1 VPLSQETEQDK
12 KAEDS
17 VGMGDK
23 TSRREKALDGSE
35 LRVGNCYKNT
45 EDSQYPHEYQGK
57 LLKRSKNENG
67 SWRLVFEGSNEYVG
81 VPPEI
86 KGFVKCACRKVF
98 TERLTTQTRK
108 REKLQ
113 KEMTACAKEKCS
125 AEQAADEKYTRQ
137 YNKTVKQRC
146 KGLKGVGIIGSDW
159 VGSDWVGSDWVGSDW
174 DKCRQAIYKKQKG
187 WTKDRNLY
195 DCRTEKCKKI
205 GNAIKKTYYTD

>member
-1 VPLSQETEQDK
+1 MSQETEQDK

-86 KGFVKCACRKVF
+86 KGFVKCACRKAF
-98 TERLTTQTRK
+98 TERQTKQTRK

-159 VGSDWVGSDWVGSDW
+159 

-195 DCRTEKCKKI
+195 YCRTEKCKKI
-205 GNAIKKTYYTD
+205 GNAIKKTYYV